1 MKKKMKKIS
10 KEDIKAELSKAI
22 HPEINCSLVELGM
35 IKDIEV
41 KDAAVSITLV
51 LPFLDIPIKEDLIDL
66 IKESVKN
73 LGKNIKIKI
82 KTAEMNEKEKERFM
96 KLAREGWKV

>member
-1 MKKKMKKIS
+1 MKNIS
-10 KEDIKAELSKAI
+10 REDIKSELSKVI

-35 IKDIEV
+35 VREIEV
-41 KDAAVSITLV
+41 KDVAVSITLV
-51 LPFLDIPIKEDLIDL
+51 LPFLGIPIKEDLIDF

>member
-1 MKKKMKKIS
+1 MKKKVKNIS
-10 KEDIKAELSKAI
+10 KEDIKIELSKAT

-35 IKDIEV
+35 VKDIEA

-66 IKESVKN
+66 IKESLKN

-96 KLAREGWKV
+96 KLAMEALK